1 MVASSGIR
9 HVWSNSPER
18 RTPSSAQALR
28 LGGVARKTRETIVL
42 CEAAGF
48 DTIFVETVGVGQSE
62 TAVHSM
68 VDFFLLI
75 QLAGTGDELQGIKRG
90 IMEMA
95 DAIVINKADG
105 DNIDKANLAATH
117 FRNALHLFPPTES
130 GWRPKVLTYSGFYG
144 LGIKEIWDM
153 VDEYR
158 HFATDSGFFE
168 EKRQRQT
175 KWWMYESINEALKN
189 SFYQS
194 EAIQGLRPEVEKAIL
209 TDRLSSFVGAQRLLD
224 TYFASLK

>member
-1 MVASSGIR
+1 
-9 HVWSNSPER
+9 
-18 RTPSSAQALR
+18 
-28 LGGVARKTRETIVL
+28 
-42 CEAAGF
+42 
-48 DTIFVETVGVGQSE
+48 
-62 TAVHSM
+62 M

-158 HFATDSGFFE
+158 HFAIDSGFFE

>member
-1 MVASSGIR
+1 
-9 HVWSNSPER
+9 
-18 RTPSSAQALR
+18 
-28 LGGVARKTRETIVL
+28 
-42 CEAAGF
+42 
-48 DTIFVETVGVGQSE
+48 
-62 TAVHSM
+62 M

-130 GWRPKVLTYSGFYG
+130 GWRPRVLTYSGFYA

-153 VDEYR
+153 IDEDR
-158 HFATDSGFFE
+158 HFAMDSGYYH
-168 EKRQRQT
+168 EKRQRQA
-175 KWWMYESINEALKN
+175 KWWMYESINEALRS
-189 SFYQS
+189 SFYLNKEVQ
-194 EAIQGLRPEVEKAIL
+194 ALRPQVEQQVL
-209 TDRLSSFVGAQRLLD
+209 SDELSSFIGAQRLLEC
-224 TYFASLK
+224 YFASLGARTELPTDLD